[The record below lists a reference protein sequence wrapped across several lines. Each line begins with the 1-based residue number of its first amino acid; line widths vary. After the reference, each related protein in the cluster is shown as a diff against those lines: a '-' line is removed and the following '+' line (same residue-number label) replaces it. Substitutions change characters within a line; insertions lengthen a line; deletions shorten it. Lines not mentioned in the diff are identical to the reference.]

1 VTVQT
6 AHIRVVSQG
15 EPDLRVV
22 AAERVDL
29 ERYVDLLEELA
40 DWLETRGITQWPR
53 GRVRRSS
60 AYFADSIAR
69 QEVQLA
75 FVGNELAGTLRF
87 LMNDPIVWPEFTEPD
102 AVYVY
107 NLGVRR
113 AWAGRELGGRLLD
126 WAEHRAAGLGR
137 RFVRL
142 DCVPG
147 NAFLRDYYERKGFIA
162 RGDVDAQYPDPVG
175 LQRLRRYEK
184 AVHA

>member
-1 VTVQT
+1 MHT
-6 AHIRVVSQG
+6 AHLRS
-15 EPDLRVV
+15 EPALRVV
-22 AAERVDL
+22 AAERGDL
-29 ERYVDLLEELA
+29 DRYVDLLEELA
-40 DWLETRGITQWPR
+40 DWLETRGIRQWPR

-113 AWAGRELGGRLLD
+113 TWAGRELGSRLLE
-126 WAEHRAAGLGR
+126 WAERRAASLGR

-142 DCVPG
+142 DCMPG
-147 NAFLRDYYERKGFIA
+147 NTFLRGYYERKGFIA
-162 RGDVDAQYPDPVG
+162 RGEVDAHYPDPVG
-175 LQRLRRYEK
+175 LERLRRYEK
-184 AVHA
+184 AVLA